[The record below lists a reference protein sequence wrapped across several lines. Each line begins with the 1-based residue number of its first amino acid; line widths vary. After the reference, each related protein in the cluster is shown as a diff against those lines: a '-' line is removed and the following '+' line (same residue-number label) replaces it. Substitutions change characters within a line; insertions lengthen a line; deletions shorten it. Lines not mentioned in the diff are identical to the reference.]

1 VRDSDGRLID
11 GNSAPED
18 EVADVDN
25 ENEIVDVKVG
35 PEDEVVNTIV
45 EA

>member
-11 GNSAPED
+11 VKSAPED
-18 EVADVDN
+18 EVVDVDPGDD
-25 ENEIVDVKVG
+25 IVDLKVD
-35 PEDEVVNTIV
+35 PEDEVAETIV